1 MIEQAAE
8 RRRKM
13 AVHVVSTAEGGA
25 GVTAT
30 DAAPL
35 ESVSIIT
42 DVTSF
47 KTKHGLYPMVQ
58 PYINITRKG
67 NRSKL

>member
-1 MIEQAAE
+1 MIEPTAE

-30 DAAPL
+30 DTAPQ
-35 ESVSIIT
+35 ESVGVIT
-42 DVTSF
+42 DVTNF

-67 NRSKL
+67 KRSKL